1 MLHKG
6 EREAGTI
13 VVLTTEKGGNARI
26 YERMPTPDGDR
37 LWALSRT
44 QSTESSKEISDYLD
58 RRAAQDSDLWIVE
71 LDIANG
77 ERFIGLN

>member
-44 QSTESSKEISDYLD
+44 QNTENALEISDYLD

>member
-13 VVLTTEKGGNARI
+13 VVLTTERGGNARV
-26 YERMPTPDGDR
+26 YERMPSPEGGR
-37 LWALSRT
+37 VWVESRK
-44 QSTESSKEISDYLD
+44 QSIENANEISEYLD
-58 RRAAQDSDLWIVE
+58 RRKAQDDDLWIVE